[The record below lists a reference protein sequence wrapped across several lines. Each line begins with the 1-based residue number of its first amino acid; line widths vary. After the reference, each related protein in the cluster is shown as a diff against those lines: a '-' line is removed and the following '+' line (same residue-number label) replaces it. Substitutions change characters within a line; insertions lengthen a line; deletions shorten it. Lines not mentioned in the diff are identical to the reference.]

1 MYKSRILIVG
11 TRTWELTSIHL
22 KYFVKAGAN
31 IVGFLESPTDTITST
46 TSGGSKNKPIHEVAE
61 ELNLPIIQSGKPKDP
76 KVQEWIRNLEPEIIV
91 VIGYQFF
98 LPKDFLEIAPM
109 GVVNFHTS
117 LLPRHCGRHPGFWT
131 IWYGDEFSGMT
142 IHQMDDG
149 LDTGKVLMRNLVPVE
164 NGDTVDTLYKRI
176 WDADEVLVNE
186 FLEVVERGSFEE
198 PEDSYE
204 YTYNYV
210 PSEKDF
216 QLDFRYDAQVNA
228 NRCSLKADTF
238 FFMFEGQK
246 VYPVRYRVI
255 DEPVNSRNF
264 KMDVCYRYHDSVV
277 LVSPNKWFAVD
288 EVKIDGETHTGA
300 DWATGVKVIG
310 D

>member
-1 MYKSRILIVG
+1 MG

-22 KYFVKAGAN
+22 KYFVEAGAN

-61 ELNLPIIQSGKPKDP
+61 ELNLPIIKSGKPKDP
-76 KVQEWIRNLEPEIIV
+76 EVQEWVRNLTPDIVV

-131 IWYGDEFSGMT
+131 IWYGDKMSGMT
-142 IHQMDDG
+142 IHQMDEG

-176 WDADEVLVNE
+176 WDADEVLVKE
-186 FLEVVERGSFEE
+186 FLEVLESGSFGE
-198 PEDSYE
+198 PEDSYG

-210 PSEKDF
+210 PNEKDF
-216 QLDFRYDAQVNA
+216 ELDFRYEAQTNA
-228 NRCSLKADTF
+228 NRCGIKPEKF
-238 FFMFEGQK
+238 YFMFGETK
-246 VYPVRYRVI
+246 VFPVKYRVI
-255 DEPVNSRNF
+255 DEPIESRNF
-264 KMDVCYRYHDSVV
+264 RIGVVYKYQNSVV
-277 LVSPNKWFAVD
+277 LVSPYQWFVAD
-288 EVKIDGETHTGA
+288 EVMIDGELHTDNSWAEGA
-300 DWATGVKVIG
+300 KIIG
-310 D
+310 G